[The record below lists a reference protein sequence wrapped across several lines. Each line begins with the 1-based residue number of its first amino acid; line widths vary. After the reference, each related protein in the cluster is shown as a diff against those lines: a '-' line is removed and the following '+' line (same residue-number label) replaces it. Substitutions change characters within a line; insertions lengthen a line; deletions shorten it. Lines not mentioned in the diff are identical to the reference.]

1 MNHYYIEFMI
11 KERRRDEREE
21 CEKQR
26 LLKPVGHSHPGPM
39 QKAGN
44 IVVGMVRRIRERME
58 LRNAHP
64 HLETSLSFVNNVAH
78 PMEKADELA

>member
-44 IVVGMVRRIRERME
+44 IVVGMVRRIREQME
-58 LRNAHP
+58 SRNGNRQLDARLSVANNMAHSNG
-64 HLETSLSFVNNVAH
+64 EGR
-78 PMEKADELA
+78 

>member
-21 CEKQR
+21 CERRR
-26 LLKPVGHSHPGPM
+26 LLKPVVHSHPGPM

-44 IVVGMVRRIRERME
+44 IVVGMVRRIREQME
-58 LRNAHP
+58 SRNGHRKLDAR
-64 HLETSLSFVNNVAH
+64 LFVANNVAH
-78 PMEKADELA
+78 PNGECR

>member
-21 CEKQR
+21 CERRR

-44 IVVGMVRRIRERME
+44 IFVGMVRRIREHIESQNGHRKLDALLSVANNM
-58 LRNAHP
+58 AHTNG
-64 HLETSLSFVNNVAH
+64 EGR
-78 PMEKADELA
+78 